1 MSLFDILFRGVKM
14 KKKILKE
21 EEIEVEVSESK
32 EKDLVPEEPVKL
44 IINGKRTDGRKPDEI
59 RPVKI
64 EAGVL
69 ERADGSA
76 YVEFGDTHALAAVYG
91 PRELHPRHLTEP
103 QQAVLR
109 VKYDMAPFSVSDR
122 KRPGPDR
129 RSIEISKVTREALEP
144 VVFLKNYP
152 RTGIDVFIEILQ
164 ADAGTRVAGITAASV
179 ALADAGIE
187 MSDLVAACTAGK
199 IDGVVVADVS
209 GIEDNNGE
217 ADVPVALAG
226 KHNQITLLQ
235 MDGQLTKEEFE
246 LALKYA
252 TDGCKKV
259 YELQKEALKK
269 KYSQAT
275 NGTSSNNKGEI
286 QEQEK

>member
-1 MSLFDILFRGVKM
+1 MAKKTAKAKEEILTDELVETKE
-14 KKKILKE
+14 KEVVPE
-21 EEIEVEVSESK
+21 EEI
-32 EKDLVPEEPVKL
+32 KL

-59 RPVKI
+59 REVKI

-76 YVEFGDTHALAAVYG
+76 YVEYGDTHVLAAVYG

-109 VKYDMAPFSVSDR
+109 VKYDMIPFSVGDR

-129 RSIEISKVTREALEP
+129 RSIEISKVIREALEP
-144 VVFLKNYP
+144 VVFLKHYP
-152 RTGIDVFIEILQ
+152 KTGIDVFIAVVQ

-187 MSDLVAACTAGK
+187 MSDLVSSCSAGK
-199 IDGVVVADVS
+199 IDGVVVADVN

-217 ADVPVALAG
+217 ADVPVALSP
-226 KHNQITLLQ
+226 KNNKITLLQ
-235 MDGQLTKEEFE
+235 MDGQLTEAEFE
-246 LALKYA
+246 KALNYA
-252 TDGCKKV
+252 VEGCKKV
-259 YELQKEALKK
+259 YEAQKQALKK
-269 KYSQAT
+269 KYSLVKEGLLE
-275 NGTSSNNKGEI
+275 NNNKGSE
-286 QEQEK
+286 